1 MRECLFIRL
10 RDATPHAA
18 PRDRRVAVGAIAVI
32 AAIVLAAAVVVW
44 SPWFAGVAAICIT
57 ASIFVHLHSRLKIK
71 NLFGI
76 WLFLWLLL
84 PPPLNLDRN
93 LIQYLQSLS
102 SRLSSAVL
110 DLLGINHVMLGNVL
124 ESASKQFFV
133 DEACSGIVSVMS
145 ILAAGTIYAVYRN
158 RSLWHLCWL
167 LTLGV
172 GMAVVMN
179 LARIVTIAVAYDW
192 WQWDLTTGTP
202 HEILG
207 LVLFLCTFGSLVCL
221 DELLATMFGRIEV
234 FETTEEKSRLVSIF
248 NRRIAAAAS
257 DPPVTETPSSS
268 NRPSIPVPTSVWVAT
283 LCMLPLGI
291 WSALPR
297 EQSET
302 GVGPYDQSWVT
313 HVSQLE
319 QSFLPAKLG
328 NWIVAD
334 FEVCERELD
343 SQFGQYS
350 RIYRLTRDDSPSI
363 VTLSVDFPFYDQHE
377 LTVCYRNIGWQM
389 IDRNAVF
396 VDAEQLA
403 EQAIIRARFE
413 SAEGH
418 GLLLFGHLD
427 GKGELLAPRYVMD
440 SGSTFHRLFA
450 RFRQQEG
457 TFNSRGVT
465 QVQAWVTGPIEVRE
479 EIEAEIREIFVEFR
493 ERVSAFLAAEAS

>member
-1 MRECLFIRL
+1 MNATVTSTKHLSKKWAGPNWGIAALCLAVAFAPMLWHHFAWIWQRPEYQYFPFVLAAFAGMLFIRL
-10 RDATPHAA
+10 RDASPHAA
-18 PRDRRVAVGAIAVI
+18 PRDRRVAVGAIAI
-32 AAIVLAAAVVVW
+32 LAAIVLAAAVVMW
-44 SPWFAGVAAICIT
+44 SPWFAVVAAICMT
-57 ASIFVHLHSRLKIK
+57 ASIFVHLHSRLQVR

-179 LARIVTIAVAYDW
+179 LARIVVIAVAYEW

-257 DPPVTETPSSS
+257 EPPVTETPSSS
-268 NRPSIPVPTSVWVAT
+268 NRPSIPRAHR
-283 LCMLPLGI
+283 CLG
-291 WSALPR
+291 
-297 EQSET
+297 
-302 GVGPYDQSWVT
+302 
-313 HVSQLE
+313 
-319 QSFLPAKLG
+319 G
-328 NWIVAD
+328 NT
-334 FEVCERELD
+334 F
-343 SQFGQYS
+343 
-350 RIYRLTRDDSPSI
+350 
-363 VTLSVDFPFYDQHE
+363 H
-377 LTVCYRNIGWQM
+377 
-389 IDRNAVF
+389 
-396 VDAEQLA
+396 DA
-403 EQAIIRARFE
+403 
-413 SAEGH
+413 
-418 GLLLFGHLD
+418 FGHL
-427 GKGELLAPRYVMD
+427 ER
-440 SGSTFHRLFA
+440 FA
-450 RFRQQEG
+450 
-457 TFNSRGVT
+457 
-465 QVQAWVTGPIEVRE
+465 
-479 EIEAEIREIFVEFR
+479 
-493 ERVSAFLAAEAS
+493 